1 MPLGDG
7 GVDMGTA
14 IVTVG
19 GTVPCLESRT
29 AQIEK
34 VN

>member
-7 GVDMGTA
+7 WANMGTA

-19 GTVPCLESRT
+19 GTILCLGSRT